1 MARSTTATGDN
12 RRILFASFTA
22 ELDSY
27 RPEDARDAVV
37 LQRVRAFVTGP
48 EAFRRA
54 NPVGHVTASAI
65 VVRSGFPAFLLV
77 RHAKLGGWLQPGGH
91 VEPEDDSTFAAAVRE
106 ATEETG
112 LKRFEMPIGEAIL
125 DLDVHAI
132 PELGPEPAHLHFDV
146 RHLLVAPVGAVPV
159 PAASWFSHDEI
170 PSLDRDGS
178 LTRAARKARLRL
190 DVDRPETRCW
200 R

>member
-1 MARSTTATGDN
+1 M
-12 RRILFASFTA
+12 
-22 ELDSY
+22 
-27 RPEDARDAVV
+27 
-37 LQRVRAFVTGP
+37 
-48 EAFRRA
+48 
-54 NPVGHVTASAI
+54 TASAI
-65 VVRSGFPAFLLV
+65 VVRSEFPTVLLV

-112 LKRFEMPIGEAIL
+112 LQRFRTPIGEAIL

-146 RHLLVAPVGAVPV
+146 RHLLVAEVGAVPV
-159 PAASWFSHDEI
+159 PAASWFSCDEV

-178 LTRAARKARLRL
+178 LTRAVRKARERL
-190 DVDRPETRCW
+190 LSASGPAAAASSRAYPPAT
-200 R
+200 